1 MSSLMASPLHFPPLG
16 FSLDAGAPC
25 MNWGRGLAGFGLA
38 VLITASCG
46 VAPRV
51 LAQTSLTES
60 SKRKI
65 KVRVAPEYPPLAKQL
80 KVTGKVKIEATVTP
94 EGHVTGTKV
103 LGGSP
108 VLVVA
113 ALDALKKWR
122 YESAPKETIE
132 IVEFDF
138 ANLN

>member
-1 MSSLMASPLHFPPLG
+1 MNRGQGFAALGLAFFLAASPALTPKTF
-16 FSLDAGAPC
+16 
-25 MNWGRGLAGFGLA
+25 
-38 VLITASCG
+38 
-46 VAPRV
+46 
-51 LAQTSLTES
+51 AQSPSVET

-65 KVRVAPEYPPLAKQL
+65 KVRVAPEYPPLAKHL

-94 EGHVTGTKV
+94 DGHVTSTKV

-108 VLVVA
+108 VLVEA

-122 YESAPKETIE
+122 YESAPKETTE

>member
-1 MSSLMASPLHFPPLG
+1 MKR
-16 FSLDAGAPC
+16 
-25 MNWGRGLAGFGLA
+25 GRGLAALA
-38 VLITASCG
+38 LLLAAAAAFPPK
-46 VAPRV
+46 AP
-51 LAQTSLTES
+51 AQTPSTKT

-65 KVRVAPEYPPLAKQL
+65 KLRVSPEYPPLAKQL
-80 KVTGKVKIEATVTP
+80 KVTGKVKIEATVALD
-94 EGHVTGTKV
+94 GHVTSTKV

-122 YESAPKETIE
+122 YESAPKETTE

>member
-1 MSSLMASPLHFPPLG
+1 MALPLHFPLMG
-16 FSLDAGAPC
+16 LSLNAGGLC
-25 MNWGRGLAGFGLA
+25 MKWGQRLAGFGLA
-38 VLITASCG
+38 LLLTASIG
-46 VAPRV
+46 LPPNA
-51 LAQTSLTES
+51 LAQTSSTES

-80 KVTGKVKIEATVTP
+80 KVTGKVKLEATVTP
-94 EGHVTGTKV
+94 EGHVISTKV

-113 ALDALKKWR
+113 AIDALKKWR

>member
-1 MSSLMASPLHFPPLG
+1 MKLG
-16 FSLDAGAPC
+16 WRFAGL
-25 MNWGRGLAGFGLA
+25 GLAL
-38 VLITASCG
+38 LLTASIG
-46 VAPRV
+46 LPPSA
-51 LAQTSLTES
+51 LAQTSSAES

-65 KVRVAPEYPPLAKQL
+65 KVRVSPEYPPLAKQL

-94 EGHVTGTKV
+94 EGHVISTKV

-113 ALDALKKWR
+113 AIDAVKKWR
-122 YESAPKETIE
+122 YEPAPKETIE
-132 IVEFDF
+132 TVEFDF

>member
-1 MSSLMASPLHFPPLG
+1 MSSLVASPLHFPPLG

-46 VAPRV
+46 LAPRA
-51 LAQTSLTES
+51 LAQTSSTES

>member
-1 MSSLMASPLHFPPLG
+1 MKWGRRFAG
-16 FSLDAGAPC
+16 FSLALLLTVSI
-25 MNWGRGLAGFGLA
+25 GLPSNA
-38 VLITASCG
+38 
-46 VAPRV
+46 
-51 LAQTSLTES
+51 LAQTSSGESSRTES

-65 KVRVAPEYPPLAKQL
+65 KVRVSPEYPPLAKQL
-80 KVTGKVKIEATVTP
+80 KVTGKVKIEATVTA
-94 EGHVTGTKV
+94 EGHVISTKV

-113 ALDALKKWR
+113 AIDAVKKWR
-122 YESAPKETIE
+122 YESGPKETIE

>member
-1 MSSLMASPLHFPPLG
+1 MKWGPGLTALGLVLFLAASASLPPNTFAQSP
-16 FSLDAGAPC
+16 S
-25 MNWGRGLAGFGLA
+25 
-38 VLITASCG
+38 VET
-46 VAPRV
+46 
-51 LAQTSLTES
+51 

-65 KVRVAPEYPPLAKQL
+65 KVRVAPEYPLLAKHL

-94 EGHVTGTKV
+94 DGHVTSTKV

-108 VLVVA
+108 VLVGA
-113 ALDALKKWR
+113 ALDALKQWR
-122 YESAPKETIE
+122 YESAPKETTE

>member
-1 MSSLMASPLHFPPLG
+1 MK
-16 FSLDAGAPC
+16 C
-25 MNWGRGLAGFGLA
+25 GRRFAGFGLA
-38 VLITASCG
+38 LLLTASIG
-46 VAPRV
+46 LQPKA
-51 LAQTSLTES
+51 LAQTSSAESSRTES

-65 KVRVAPEYPPLAKQL
+65 KVRVSPEYPPLAKQL

-94 EGHVTGTKV
+94 EGHVISTKV

-113 ALDALKKWR
+113 AIDAVKKWR
-122 YESAPKETIE
+122 YESAPKETTE

>member
-1 MSSLMASPLHFPPLG
+1 MK
-16 FSLDAGAPC
+16 
-25 MNWGRGLAGFGLA
+25 WGRRFAGFGLG
-38 VLITASCG
+38 LLLTASIG
-46 VAPRV
+46 LPPNA
-51 LAQTSLTES
+51 LAQTSSAES

-65 KVRVAPEYPPLAKQL
+65 KVRVAPDYPSLARQM

-94 EGHVTGTKV
+94 EGHVISTKV

-113 ALDALKKWR
+113 AIDAVKKWR

>member
-1 MSSLMASPLHFPPLG
+1 MKLG
-16 FSLDAGAPC
+16 WRFAGL
-25 MNWGRGLAGFGLA
+25 GLALHLNASIGLPPNA
-38 VLITASCG
+38 
-46 VAPRV
+46 
-51 LAQTSLTES
+51 LAQTSSAES

-65 KVRVAPEYPPLAKQL
+65 KVRVLPEYPPLAKQL
-80 KVTGKVKIEATVTP
+80 KVNGKVKVEATVTP
-94 EGHVTGTKV
+94 EGHVISTKV

-113 ALDALKKWR
+113 AIDAVKKWR

>member
-1 MSSLMASPLHFPPLG
+1 MKLG
-16 FSLDAGAPC
+16 WRFAGL
-25 MNWGRGLAGFGLA
+25 GLAL
-38 VLITASCG
+38 LLTASIG
-46 VAPRV
+46 LSPSA
-51 LAQTSLTES
+51 LAQTSSAES

-65 KVRVAPEYPPLAKQL
+65 KVRVSPEYPPLAKQL

-94 EGHVTGTKV
+94 EGHVISTKV

-113 ALDALKKWR
+113 AIDAVKKWR

-132 IVEFDF
+132 TVEFDF

>member
-1 MSSLMASPLHFPPLG
+1 MHLGQALM
-16 FSLDAGAPC
+16 
-25 MNWGRGLAGFGLA
+25 GFGLA
-38 VLITASCG
+38 VFMIPATLPVPTA
-46 VAPRV
+46 R
-51 LAQTSLTES
+51 AQSSSSSES

-65 KVRVAPEYPPLAKQL
+65 KVRVAPEYPPLARQL
-80 KVTGKVKIEATVTP
+80 KVTGKVKIEATIAP
-94 EGHVTGTKV
+94 DGHVTSTKI

-113 ALDALKKWR
+113 AIDALKKWR
-122 YESAPKETIE
+122 YEASSKETIE